1 MNNHSENLSEYQQN
15 YLNYRKMK
23 IAEIQQKYEM
33 DLKLYEQ
40 QIYNNS
46 RSFENYLY
54 YQFGQSNVKQL
65 KRRFNQNNYDLKN
78 IYDWLK
84 INGINK

>member
-1 MNNHSENLSEYQQN
+1 MSNSEDNLSDYQKN

-33 DLKLYEQ
+33 DLKLYEIQ
-40 QIYNNS
+40 LYNNS

-54 YQFGQSNVKQL
+54 YQFGQSNGRQL
-65 KRRFNQNNYDLKN
+65 KRIISQNNNDLSN

-84 INGINK
+84 KNGTKK